1 MSEANDL
8 HVQWTL
14 LPSPARLYQ
23 TVELTLD
30 ISHPLELE
38 LVPLEFGDT
47 LGDFTVSSVVVSVP
61 RIGEQ
66 RENHRITVSLQ
77 PHSAGLCQ
85 VGAIPV
91 QCKSRVADDLF
102 LVVVPPQEITIL
114 STAAVTASP
123 GQLHQAT
130 GPRPIPDYSGYYWG
144 LGLLLVLFALVGL
157 FQWNRRRLR
166 ALPLGKQPT
175 PTQIAMKKLATL
187 LDKRLHERDVK
198 TFYFEITAI
207 VRWFIE
213 QVTQIR
219 APELTTEEFLKE
231 IQRITDQNTQQNRPE
246 QVPQTEGPKT
256 NPNLI
261 TLATATGRFRIQQ
274 AALITSEVPAT
285 PREPDAEATA
295 PPSDEWNTF
304 FSEKN
309 RAALAAF
316 LEAADLVKFAR
327 FKPTREEVMLGF
339 RRASELIESGRAL
352 EISPSEISP
361 RPEGEKPRMR
371 MFCEN
376 VRRLHPRFQAKSRP
390 E

>member
-14 LPSPARLYQ
+14 VPSPARLYQ

-30 ISHPLELE
+30 ISHSLDQE
-38 LVPLEFGDT
+38 LVPLEFDDT
-47 LGDFTVSSVVVSVP
+47 LGDFTVSSVVASIP
-61 RIGEQ
+61 RVAEQ

-77 PHSAGLCQ
+77 PNSAGPCQ

-91 QCKSRVADDLF
+91 QCKSRVTDDLF

-114 STAAVTASP
+114 STAISTVSP
-123 GQLHQAT
+123 GPLHQAT

-144 LGLLLVLFALVGL
+144 IGLLLVLFALVGV
-157 FQWNRRRLR
+157 FRWNRRRLR
-166 ALPLGKQPT
+166 TLSLVEPPT
-175 PTQIAMKKLATL
+175 PTQIATKKLATL

-219 APELTTEEFLKE
+219 APELTTEEFLRE
-231 IQRITDQNTQQNRPE
+231 IQKAANQNT
-246 QVPQTEGPKT
+246 TEPSSQMLSPKT
-256 NPNLI
+256 NPNFI

-274 AALITSEVPAT
+274 AALITSDVPVT
-285 PREPDAEATA
+285 PKEPDI
-295 PPSDEWNTF
+295 PPSEEWNTF

-309 RAALAAF
+309 RMALAAF
-316 LEAADLVKFAR
+316 LEIADLVKFAR
-327 FKPTREEVMLGF
+327 FQPTREEVMLGF
-339 RRASELIESGRAL
+339 RRASELIELGRSL
-352 EISPSEISP
+352 ETSQDT
-361 RPEGEKPRMR
+361 G
-371 MFCEN
+371 
-376 VRRLHPRFQAKSRP
+376 
-390 E
+390 